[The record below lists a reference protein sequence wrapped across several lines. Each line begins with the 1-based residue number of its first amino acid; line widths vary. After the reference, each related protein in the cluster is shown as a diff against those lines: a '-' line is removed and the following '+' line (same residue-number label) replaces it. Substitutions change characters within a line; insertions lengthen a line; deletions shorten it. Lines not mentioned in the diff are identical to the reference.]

1 MKYKYQKDLLM
12 YSKIKLP
19 LNNSFF
25 LKIINRNSDKMFR
38 RARSNKNVNVEHL
51 VCKCSDGYSMK
62 CLLFSPKVYTDKLN
76 LIIFYHGGGFMVKSS
91 KHHFALARL
100 LSEKLN
106 CKVLLPDYR
115 ICPEYSY
122 LRITQDA
129 IDVYDYAI
137 NNLNTNKIL
146 LMGDS
151 AGGNLAIEVA
161 IHNKTNPKG
170 VLLLY
175 PVIDSSETTKSM
187 QNFSDTV
194 FWDNK
199 QNKKMWE
206 MFLKDTENYIPM
218 PKRGN
223 LQDLKNIYIEVA
235 EFDCLRDEGIAFA
248 HQLQDLHVKVLLTET
263 KGTMHAYD
271 VAYKSDFIRNLNLR
285 RIKWIKEYF
294 K

>member
-1 MKYKYQKDLLM
+1 MKYKYQKDLQI
-12 YSKIKLP
+12 YSKVKLP
-19 LNNSFF
+19 LNNSLF
-25 LKIINRNSDKMFR
+25 LKIINKNSDKMFR
-38 RARSNKNVNVEHL
+38 RAKANENVNVEHL

-62 CLLFSPKVYTDKLN
+62 CLLFSPKVHTGKLN

-91 KHHFALARL
+91 KHHFVLARL

-106 CKVLLPDYR
+106 CGVLLPDYR
-115 ICPEYSY
+115 ICPGYSY
-122 LRITQDA
+122 PRITQDA
-129 IDVYDYAI
+129 IEIYNYAI
-137 NNLNTNKIL
+137 NKLNTNKIL

-161 IHNKTNPKG
+161 IHDKTTPKS

-175 PVIDSSETTKSM
+175 PVIDSSLTSNSM
-187 QNFSDTV
+187 QKFNDTV

-199 QNKKMWE
+199 QNKKMWG
-206 MFLKDTENYIPM
+206 MFLKDAINYVPL
-218 PKRGN
+218 KRRNN
-223 LQDLKNIYIEVA
+223 LQELKNVYIEIA

-248 HQLQDLHVKVLLTET
+248 NQLQDLNVKVLLTKT
-263 KGTMHAYD
+263 QGTMHAYD